1 MAGGNTKP
9 QNIALKIKLKVY
21 FTTMLTQSSSEAS
34 TQEDNQQLDKEFIN
48 LKLIVEGIA
57 SQIGEAFFQACA
69 HYLAEVLQIQYAL
82 IAEFINDSQPRAK
95 VLAFWA
101 GKDFGENFEYELA
114 GTPCGVL
121 YEEGLQIYPQ
131 LLQQLFPED
140 QDLVTLNA
148 ESYLGIPILDPQGKP
163 LGHIAGLHT
172 QPLKHNYLE
181 QEAILKIFAA
191 RSAAEIERQLAEKT
205 LKQQN
210 IYLEATLKKLQQTQA
225 QLIQAEKMSGLGHLV
240 AGIAHEINNPI
251 GFIHSNITHTQEY
264 FNILL
269 ELLAAYQLESP
280 QPSPFLQE
288 KIQAADLAFLQEDV
302 SKMLSSMQSGSDR
315 IRDIVLSLRN
325 FSRFDEAGKKLVDLQ
340 EGIESTLLI
349 LQHRL
354 QAQRNYPE
362 ITVIRDYRKLP
373 KVYCYASQINQV
385 FMNILMNAID
395 ILKSSLPSI
404 ASPMIRIKTEAI
416 ADGKAVRISIIDN
429 GCGIDETTLSQI
441 FNPFFT
447 TKPVGSGTG
456 LGLSIS
462 YQIVVEQHCGKLN
475 CVSSLGQGA
484 TFIIEIPV

>member
-1 MAGGNTKP
+1 
-9 QNIALKIKLKVY
+9 
-21 FTTMLTQSSSEAS
+21 MLTQSSSETS
-34 TQEDNQQLDKEFIN
+34 TQQLNPEFID

-69 HYLAEVLQIQYAL
+69 HYLAEVLHIQYAL
-82 IAEFINDSQPRAK
+82 IAEFVNDSQPRAK

-101 GKDFGENFEYELA
+101 GKEFGENFEYDLA

-121 YEEGLQIYPQ
+121 YEQGLQIYPQ
-131 LLQQLFPED
+131 LLQQQFPED
-140 QDLVTLNA
+140 KDLITLNA

-172 QPLKHNYLE
+172 QPLEHNYQE

-191 RSAAEIERQLAEKT
+191 RSAAEIERQLAEKA

-210 IYLEATLKKLQQTQA
+210 IYLQATLKKLQQTQA

-264 FNILL
+264 FNTLL
-269 ELLAAYQLESP
+269 ELLAAYQSECP
-280 QPSPFLQE
+280 QPSALLQE
-288 KIQAADLAFLQEDV
+288 KIQAADLEFLQEDA

-325 FSRFDEAGKKLVDLQ
+325 FSRFDEAGKKSVDLH

-354 QAQRNYPE
+354 QAEKHLPE
-362 ITVIRDYRKLP
+362 ITVIKEYGKLP
-373 KVYCYASQINQV
+373 QVNCYASQINQV
-385 FMNILMNAID
+385 FMNIFSNAID
-395 ILKSSLPSI
+395 ALKSAFPNIL
-404 ASPMIRIKTEAI
+404 SPNIRVKTEAI
-416 ADGKAVRISIIDN
+416 ADNKAVRISIIDN
-429 GCGIDETTLSQI
+429 GVGMDEATLSQI

-462 YQIVVEQHCGKLN
+462 YQIIVEQHCGKLN

-484 TFIIEIPV
+484 RFVIEIPV